1 MIKYEIKKGY
11 EEVSWKDR
19 KKIMPGI
26 TVDTDGDKEPELI
39 AEFDTLEEA
48 RKELK
53 KYESSIW
60 LLSGGA
66 GAYYG
71 IEEYYI
77 EENEYEEDGEWVD
90 GGSIWEFS
98 KMDLSKIA
106 D

>member
-11 EEVSWKDR
+11 EEVRWKDR

-26 TVDTDGDKEPELI
+26 ATQTEEPELI
-39 AEFDTLEEA
+39 AVFDTLEEA
-48 RKELK
+48 KEELK
-53 KYESSIW
+53 KYESIIW

-71 IEEYYI
+71 IWEYYI
-77 EENEYEEDGEWVD
+77 EENEYDEDGDWID

-106 D
+106 E